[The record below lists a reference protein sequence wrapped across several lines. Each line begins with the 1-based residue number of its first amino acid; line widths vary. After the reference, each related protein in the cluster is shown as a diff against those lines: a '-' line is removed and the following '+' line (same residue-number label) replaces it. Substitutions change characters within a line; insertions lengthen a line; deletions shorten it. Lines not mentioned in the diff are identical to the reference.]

1 MKILVKLV
9 FWQLKKIQIF
19 TNLNLKYKYYNYNYI
34 FVANK
39 QPTITVG
46 VILKIEKAQVINLK
60 YLGFFGKN

>member
-19 TNLNLKYKYYNYNYI
+19 TNLNLKYKYYNYNNI